1 MGQALCVK
9 LGEWKDNGISAGI
22 TLPGTKMRVGELA
35 VDSMER
41 LLQNDL
47 SLFKARINMEAPR
60 IESQEKPSESYGI
73 PTKYSKTVFHA
84 TLGDVTKPRDDVA
97 KMDDNG
103 SSGVLVQPTRTI
115 NVSAA
120 IGRERADTNATN
132 ESI

>member
-60 IESQEKPSESYGI
+60 IESQEKPSESYGV

-84 TLGDVTKPRDDVA
+84 TLPDETGLGNDYEERDAFDLYA
-97 KMDDNG
+97 LG
-103 SSGVLVQPTRTI
+103 
-115 NVSAA
+115 
-120 IGRERADTNATN
+120 E
-132 ESI
+132 E